1 LKVNNTIITDTTDI
15 ANTITNSIS
24 KNSSTEH
31 MPTKFIDVKNREERK
46 SVNFTSDNLENYNKL
61 FSIDELKRSL

>member
-15 ANTITNSIS
+15 SNAIANSIS

-31 MPTKFIDVKNREERK
+31 MPAKFIDVKNREERRN
-46 SVNFTSDNLENYNKL
+46 VNLTSDNLEMN
-61 FSIDELKRSL
+61 